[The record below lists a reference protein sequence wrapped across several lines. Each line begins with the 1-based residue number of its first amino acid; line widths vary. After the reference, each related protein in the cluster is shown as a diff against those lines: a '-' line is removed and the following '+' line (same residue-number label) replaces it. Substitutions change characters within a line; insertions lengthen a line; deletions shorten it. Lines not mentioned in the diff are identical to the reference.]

1 MAKDFLDREIKAG
14 CTVVYPCRRKS
25 RMWLK
30 TLKVIQVENDQ
41 LTGYDS
47 FGYSIHIKNVQNC
60 VVVEPKVPTMKEQ
73 QVAAKFKDAFY
84 AKLYGG

>member
-60 VVVEPKVPTMKEQ
+60 VVVEPPKVPSTKETR
-73 QVAAKFKDAFY
+73 AKDDFY
-84 AKLYGG
+84 AKMYGG